1 MRTRWMILFSLMLQF
16 SSLCSASFGQEPL
29 AGTKLWENR
38 GDPARQMVEG
48 IHRFLDR
55 EIAASANGR
64 ERLWKRDFTSITAY
78 QKSIESNRNDLIKI
92 IGANAPRVSPV
103 VFSFERAFGDPESVA
118 EGGGIFRVRSV
129 SWSVYQGFEAEGLLL
144 EPIDRD
150 PIANVVYL
158 PDADETPEIAAGIA
172 IAQAD
177 SKGRSG
183 SQSVSSGVAAKLA
196 AAGCRVVVP
205 TLVSRARDYKP
216 PIDRNRHTNREWI
229 YRQAFEAG
237 RHLIGY
243 EVDEVRSAVDW
254 FKSVNPRVK
263 IGVAGYGEG
272 GLIAFYAAAIDPR
285 IDSTW
290 VRGYFEP
297 RENVWKDPIDRNVWN
312 LLTEFGDAEIASLV
326 APRRLVIEATTVP
339 RIEGKIPG
347 FGSPEYPTSGRLD
360 TPKLDAVGGEFARAK
375 SVFTALNQSKSIALF
390 ETTDDAGTTDPLE
403 VEKAVDSFLKALEV
417 NRESVRS
424 IPQLTDGR
432 HAFDPS
438 ARQARIVRKLTD
450 ITQSYLRTSELR
462 RYEYW
467 KNADKSSVEN
477 WSKST
482 EAYRERYW
490 NDVIGKLPA
499 ATEPLLARTVRVLEA
514 PKWTGYGVTIPVWR
528 DVDASGILLLPK
540 DLKAGEQRPV
550 VVCQHGLEGRPEQ
563 IVDPKINSVYHAF
576 GARLADLG
584 YIVYAPQ
591 NPYIFHDGFRS
602 LVRKAQP
609 LGKSLY
615 SVIVRQ
621 HERTLEWL
629 KTLAVV
635 DPARIAFYGLSY
647 GGKTAMRIPAILK
660 DYCLSI
666 CSGDFNEWVVK
677 CTNIDRSYS
686 YLYTMEY
693 DMYEFGLSEG
703 YNYAEIAGLVAP
715 RPFMVERGHDDG
727 VAPDEW
733 IGYEFAKIRSLYDRL
748 GISDRAAITY
758 FNGGHMI
765 KGEDTFKFLDKNLG
779 GPR

>member
-1 MRTRWMILFSLMLQF
+1 MRTRFTLLMILF
-16 SSLCSASFGQEPL
+16 SSLCSTSFGQEPL
-29 AGTKLWENR
+29 AGIKLWENR

-55 EIAASANGR
+55 EIAASASGR
-64 ERLWKRDFTSITAY
+64 ERLWNRDFSSIPAY
-78 QKSIESNRNDLIKI
+78 QKSIESNRKDLIKI
-92 IGANAPRVSPV
+92 IGATAPRVSPV
-103 VFSFERAFGDPESVA
+103 VVSFDRAFGDPEFVA
-118 EGGGIFRVRSV
+118 ESRGNFRVRSV
-129 SWSVYQGFEAEGLLL
+129 RWSVYEGFDAEGLLL

-172 IAQAD
+172 IAQVN
-177 SKGRSG
+177 SKDH
-183 SQSVSSGVAAKLA
+183 SVSKFGSTAIAARLA
-196 AAGCRVVVP
+196 ASGCRVVIP
-205 TLVSRARDYKP
+205 TLVGRSRDYKP

-243 EVDEVRSAVDW
+243 EVDEVRAAVDW

-263 IGVAGYGEG
+263 AGVAGYGEG

-290 VRGYFEP
+290 VRGYFSP
-297 RENVWKDPIDRNVWN
+297 RENMWKEPIDRNIWN
-312 LLTEFGDAEIASLV
+312 FLTEFGDAEIASLV

-339 RIEGKIPG
+339 RVDGKIPG

-360 TPKLDAVGGEFARAK
+360 TPTLDAVGGEFARAK
-375 SVFTALNQSKSIALF
+375 TFFTSLSQSKSIALF
-390 ETTDDAGTTDPLE
+390 ETTDDAGTVEPLE
-403 VEKAVDSFLKALEV
+403 VEKAIDSFLKGVDASRVPGGPAIAE
-417 NRESVRS
+417 
-424 IPQLTDGR
+424 LTDGR
-432 HAFDPS
+432 HGFDPA
-438 ARQARIVRKLTD
+438 ARQARIVKNLTE
-450 ITQSYLRTSELR
+450 ITQAYLRTSELR

-467 KNADKSSVEN
+467 KKADKSSLEN

-490 NDVIGKLPA
+490 NEVIGKFPA
-499 ATEPLLARTVRVLEA
+499 ATEPLSAETVRVLET
-514 PKWTGYGVTIPVWR
+514 PKWRGYAVKIPVWR
-528 DVDASGILLLPK
+528 DVDASGILLMPNDIK
-540 DLKAGEQRPV
+540 PGERRPV

-563 IVDPKINSVYHAF
+563 IVDPTIDSVYHAY

-629 KTLAVV
+629 KTLAGV

-660 DYCLSI
+660 DYCLTI

-677 CTNIDRSYS
+677 CTNIDRTYS

-703 YNYAEIAGLVAP
+703 YNYAEIAALVAP
-715 RPFMVERGHDDG
+715 RPFMVERGHDDP

-748 GISDRAAITY
+748 GITDRAAITY

-765 KGEDTFKFLDKNLG
+765 KGEDTFKFLERNLG